1 MISNLSIQKQKAFAL
16 PTVMIASVVM
26 LIVLLSGLVTAS
38 SANSAIRDQY
48 YQKVAQQAA
57 EAGGAMAEAC
67 LKRNSY
73 IATWSTNLLRPNTDC
88 TGTQL
93 SGFTCPV
100 PTSTTT
106 TPIDTRCA
114 VTETS
119 TLRSTFEVSALSG
132 SGSERKY
139 TVTATVYVMRASSR
153 TVASTRTAEL
163 QHSIVFKNNPAAS
176 RPSKRYWL
184 FGSKSG
190 MDFGVNGSMN
200 PAPIVAPCAAT
211 CLAGE
216 GSTVI
221 STRSGDLQ
229 FWTDGRTIWNRN
241 GVQMPNGTGLNANG
255 STTQAAVVF
264 PLSHD
269 ESRYGVVTN
278 NTEAGV
284 NDAGELYYSTIDMS
298 LNGGLGDVVSKNI
311 PLWGSTTDY
320 SSEASTAAP
329 KPDGSGYWI
338 LTFSPG
344 STNVHVFSYNIAT
357 QTTSFVATHPGPGG
371 IGRFYAGQSGFGSLN
386 FDADYGQLVMM
397 AGNHCIGT
405 CSGYH
410 GLVRLM
416 DFNTSTGT
424 VTNRNMWNSHTNGT
438 GYSADFSPSGGYVY
452 TATLYNAYVARYT
465 VSGSPNDAAIKA
477 SEAIIGISQ
486 PPTATSCTGGGQV
499 LRAPNDK
506 MYVANCGTGFL
517 SVINT
522 PDAPTVGGIGW
533 SYNGYALAPGTL
545 SYYGLPQ
552 MATIYSP
559 YTTRY

>member
-1 MISNLSIQKQKAFAL
+1 
-16 PTVMIASVVM
+16 MIASVVM

-38 SANSAIRDQY
+38 SANTAIRDQY
-48 YQKVAQQAA
+48 YMKVAQQAA

-67 LKRNSY
+67 LKRNGYTPS
-73 IATWSTNLLRPNTDC
+73 WSTNPLRPNTDC
-88 TGTQL
+88 NGTQL
-93 SGFTCPV
+93 AGFTCPV
-100 PTSTTT
+100 PNET
-106 TPIDTRCA
+106 TPTPNEPRCA
-114 VTETS
+114 VVETAP
-119 TLRSTFEVSALSG
+119 LRSTFQVSTLSG
-132 SGSERKY
+132 GGAERTY
-139 TVTATVYVMRASSR
+139 VVTGTVYVMRASSR
-153 TVASTRTAEL
+153 TVSTIRTTEL
-163 QHSIVFKNNPAAS
+163 RHSIVFKNNPAAS
-176 RPSKRYWL
+176 RPIKKFWL
-184 FGSKSG
+184 FGNKAG
-190 MDFGVNGSMN
+190 IDFDVNGTTAAN
-200 PAPIVAPCAAT
+200 PITAPCATT
-211 CLAGE
+211 CVAGE

-221 STRSGDLQ
+221 STKSGALQ

-241 GVQMPNGTGLNANG
+241 GAQMPNGAGLNANG

-264 PLSHD
+264 PLTHD

-284 NDAGELYYSTIDMS
+284 NDAGELYYSTIDMT
-298 LNGGLGDVVSKNI
+298 LNAGLGDVVAKNI
-311 PLWGSTTDY
+311 PLWGTTTDY

-344 STNVHVFSYNIAT
+344 GTDVRVFSYSIAT
-357 QTTSFVATHPGPGG
+357 QSITYVATYAGPGG
-371 IGRFYAGQSGFGSLN
+371 IGRFYATQSGFGSLN
-386 FDADYGQLVMM
+386 FNSDYSQLLMM
-397 AGNHCIGT
+397 AGNHCVGA
-405 CSGYH
+405 CGGYY
-410 GLVRLM
+410 GMMRLM
-416 DFNTSTGT
+416 DFNTTTGA

-438 GYSADFSPSGGYVY
+438 GYSADFSPSGAYVY
-452 TATLYNAYVARYT
+452 SATLYNAYVARYT
-465 VSGSPNDAAIKA
+465 ISGAPSDATIKA

-522 PDAPTVGGIGW
+522 PDASSVGSIGW
-533 SYNGYALAPGTL
+533 VYNGYTLAAGTL